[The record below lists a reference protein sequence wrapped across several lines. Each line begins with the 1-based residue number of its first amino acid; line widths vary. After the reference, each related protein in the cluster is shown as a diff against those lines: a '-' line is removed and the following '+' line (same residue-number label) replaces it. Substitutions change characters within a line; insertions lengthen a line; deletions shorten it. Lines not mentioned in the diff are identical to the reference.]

1 MYAKKYL
8 APFENELFYLNDE
21 NDKLKQIS
29 INVKLIKL
37 LLVTYGSFVLLITKS
52 INTFCI
58 IIVELKRIIGRLIE

>member
-8 APFENELFYLNDE
+8 APYENELFYVNDE
-21 NDKLKQIS
+21 NDKLKLIS

-58 IIVELKRIIGRLIE
+58 IAVELKRISGKPIE